1 MNKTTQAIHDKGYTL
16 TEFLDIKHNIS
27 AKRDTLTLRTYRRW
41 EDPKNASNG
50 KLIRLIEE
58 LPSKEGK

>member
-1 MNKTTQAIHDKGYTL
+1 MNKTTQAIHDKGYPL
-16 TEFLDIKHNIS
+16 TEFLDMKHDIS

-41 EDPKNASNG
+41 EDPKNASHG
-50 KLIRLIEE
+50 KLMRLIKE